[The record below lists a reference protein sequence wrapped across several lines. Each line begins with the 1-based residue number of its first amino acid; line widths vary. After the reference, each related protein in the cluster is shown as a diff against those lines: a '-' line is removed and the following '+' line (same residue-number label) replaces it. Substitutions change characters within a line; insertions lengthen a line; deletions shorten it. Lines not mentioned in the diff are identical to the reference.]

1 MIEKPRLVLD
11 KEIVLRNSSRISKKV
26 QQNAKQ
32 FQPHFKTHQSIEVGK
47 WIRDI
52 GVTDITVSSMDML
65 AYFIQDDWDSFLL
78 ALPLHPG
85 LFKSINQVNNECNL
99 KVLCSSFEHLKH
111 LNNILDKPLQ
121 VLLDVDPNYGRTG
134 LPIDHLTEIS
144 EFHKAIKQLSKIA
157 LIGCYIHAGNSYQQP
172 NKESILA
179 FSDGLM
185 ASITQLK
192 KTLNLPI
199 YYGDTPTCSLMD
211 DFSVIDVLTP
221 GNLFFY
227 DLSQEYIG
235 SCQQEDIAVWVDC
248 PIIEVKARN
257 ASDLPT
263 YVTQSGNNEFAQI
276 VIHGGAV
283 HFSKDYLNINGR
295 IVYGRLKDE
304 PNLYLDKIS
313 QEHGLII
320 GPKELIYEVAGQ
332 SYLSI
337 YPVHSC
343 LTAESMGGYTDSRT
357 FAYYDHMSRGNK

>member
-11 KEIVLRNSSRISKKV
+11 KEIVFRNSSRISKKV
-26 QQNAKQ
+26 QQNAKH

-47 WIRDI
+47 WIRNL

-99 KVLCSSFEHLKH
+99 KVLSSSIEHLKY

-121 VLLDVDPNYGRTG
+121 VLLDIDRNYGRTG
-134 LPIDHLTEIS
+134 MPIDQLSDIS
-144 EFHKAIKQLSKIA
+144 EFPKAIQHLSKIG

-199 YYGDTPTCSLMD
+199 YYGDTPTCSLME

-227 DLSQEYIG
+227 DLSQEHIG

-257 ASDLPT
+257 ALDIPT
-263 YVTQSGNNEFAQI
+263 HVTQSGDKEFAQI
-276 VIHGGAV
+276 VIHGGSV
-283 HFSKDYLNINGR
+283 HFSKDHLDIDGR
-295 IVYGRLKDE
+295 IVYGRLKDK
-304 PNLYLDKIS
+304 PSLYLDKIS

-320 GPKELIYEVAGQ
+320 GPKDLIFEVADQ

-343 LTAESMGGYTDSRT
+343 LTAESMGGYTDSKT
-357 FAYYDHMSRGNK
+357 FTCYDHMKGNR

>member
-11 KEIVLRNSSRISKKV
+11 KEIVIRNSSRISNKIQRNDKH
-26 QQNAKQ
+26 

-47 WIRDI
+47 WIRDL
-52 GVTDITVSSMDML
+52 GVADITVSSLDML

-85 LFKSINQVNNECNL
+85 LFTSINQVNNQCNL
-99 KVLCSSFEHLKH
+99 KVLSSSIEHLKH

-134 LPIDHLTEIS
+134 MPIDLLSDIS
-144 EFHKAIKQLSKIA
+144 EFPKAIQHLSKIR

-192 KTLNLPI
+192 KTLHLPI

-227 DLSQEYIG
+227 DLSQEHIG

-257 ASDLPT
+257 AWDLPT
-263 YVTQSGNNEFAQI
+263 YMTQYGGNEFAQI

-283 HFSKDYLNINGR
+283 HFSKDYLDIDGR
-295 IVYGRLKDE
+295 IVYGRLKDN
-304 PNLYLDKIS
+304 PSLYLDKIS

-320 GPKELIYEVAGQ
+320 GPKDLIYKVADQ

-337 YPVHSC
+337 LPVHSC
-343 LTAESMGGYTDSRT
+343 LTAESMGGYTDSKT
-357 FAYYDHMSRGNK
+357 FACYDHMKGNR